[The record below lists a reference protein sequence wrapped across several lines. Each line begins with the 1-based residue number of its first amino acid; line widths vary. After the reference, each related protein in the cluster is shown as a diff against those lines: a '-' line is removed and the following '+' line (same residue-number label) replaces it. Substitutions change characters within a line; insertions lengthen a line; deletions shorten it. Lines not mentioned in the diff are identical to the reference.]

1 MERILKKNR
10 KQILGK
16 EFFLSDE
23 NSLTAKFNYEN
34 GIAYFDDIL
43 QGKSQKEFKAAMHLY
58 ARNNG
63 VEIKLAKLLNGF
75 SIGFT
80 YNEIQKIVFFNIECP
95 YIEIILQDEKIKL
108 SFKKEDVR
116 EVMDFFYKHLYSF
129 IEINSTELSKF
140 KTRYSF
146 LKEYKKKFYCAR
158 IGRLDYFLWVLS
170 LGFIGNII
178 VFSNEDIWTTI
189 IISLITLILKF
200 YAASLRFRDLNK
212 KPVNAF
218 QLLIP
223 VYNIYIQIILLFKK
237 GDEGRNEYGVNPSFS
252 QEYF

>member
-1 MERILKKNR
+1 MERIQKKNR

-43 QGKSQKEFKAAMHLY
+43 LGKSQKEFKAALHFY
-58 ARNNG
+58 ARKNG
-63 VEIKLAKLLNGF
+63 VEIKLAKLLKGF

-80 YNEIQKIVFFNIECP
+80 YNEIQKVVFFDVEQP
-95 YIEIILQDEKIKL
+95 YIEIILQDEKVKL
-108 SFKKEDVR
+108 SFKKEDIR

-140 KTRYSF
+140 KTRYPF
-146 LKEYKKKFYCAR
+146 LKEYKKTFYCAR

-170 LGFIGNII
+170 VGFLGNII
-178 VFSNEDIWTTI
+178 VFFNEDIWTTI
-189 IISLITLILKF
+189 IISLITVILNL

-223 VYNIYIQIILLFKK
+223 IYNIYIQIILLFKK

>member
-23 NSLTAKFNYEN
+23 NSLTAKFNYEK
-34 GIAYFDDIL
+34 GISYFDEIL
-43 QGKSQKEFKAAMHLY
+43 QDKSQKEFKAALHLY
-58 ARNNG
+58 ARKEG
-63 VEIKLAKLLNGF
+63 VEIQLAKLFKGF

-80 YNEIQKIVFFNIECP
+80 FNEIQKIVFFDIEQP
-95 YIEIILQDEKIKL
+95 KIDILLKNETIKL
-108 SFKKEDVR
+108 SFDKEDFR

-129 IEINSTELSKF
+129 IEVNSTELSKF
-140 KTRYSF
+140 KARYPF
-146 LKEYKKKFYCAR
+146 LKDYKKKFYCAR
-158 IGRLDYFLWVLS
+158 IGRLDYFLWISIVGILGNLISFSMENIWVL
-170 LGFIGNII
+170 L
-178 VFSNEDIWTTI
+178 I
-189 IISLITLILKF
+189 IILTVAGLNLC
-200 YAASLRFRDLNK
+200 AASLRFQDLNK

-223 VYNIYIQIILLFKK
+223 IYNIYIQIILLFTK

>member
-1 MERILKKNR
+1 MEEIIKKNR
-10 KQILGK
+10 KQIFGK

-43 QGKSQKEFKAAMHLY
+43 QGKSQKEFKASLHLY
-58 ARNNG
+58 ARKNG
-63 VEIKLAKLLNGF
+63 VEIKLAKLLKGF

-80 YNEIQKIVFFNIECP
+80 YNEIQKIVFSDVEHP
-95 YIEIILQDEKIKL
+95 YIEIILQEETIKL
-108 SFKKEDVR
+108 SFKKEDIR

-129 IEINSTELSKF
+129 IEINSVELSKF
-140 KTRYSF
+140 KTRYPF
-146 LKEYKKKFYCAR
+146 LKEYKKNFYCER
-158 IGRLDYFLWVLS
+158 IGRLDYFLWILLVA
-170 LGFIGNII
+170 IIDNII
-178 VFSNEDIWTTI
+178 LWSIENVWVYI
-189 IISLITLILKF
+189 IILLITVSLNLW
-200 YAASLRFRDLNK
+200 AASLRFRDLNK

-223 VYNIYIQIILLFKK
+223 IYNIYIQIILLFTK

-252 QEYF
+252 QECF

>member
-43 QGKSQKEFKAAMHLY
+43 QGKSQKEFKAALHLY

-75 SIGFT
+75 SIGLT
-80 YNEIQKIVFFNIECP
+80 YSEIQKIVFFNIEHP

-108 SFKKEDVR
+108 SFKKEDIR

-140 KTRYSF
+140 KTRYPF
-146 LKEYKKKFYCAR
+146 LKKYKKKFYCAR

-170 LGFIGNII
+170 VGFLGNII
-178 VFSNEDIWTTI
+178 AFFNEDIWTTI
-189 IISLITLILKF
+189 IISLITVILNL

-223 VYNIYIQIILLFKK
+223 IYNIYIQVILLFTK